1 MNRRPGRILETKRYD
16 ELKDVEGAAAERWL
30 SAVNSDG
37 QFGQWAF
44 RMVTRVSEVS
54 GTITSLVNVD

>member
-44 RMVTRVSEVS
+44 RW
-54 GTITSLVNVD
+54 